1 MSVVRTLIGNIK
13 GPKGDTGATGPQGNP
28 GANGTNGADG
38 SAATVN
44 VGTVTTVQYGNPA
57 TVTNSGTESDAVLD
71 FQIPQGAPGEQV
83 TTMGGLILNAITTS
97 SAVRPVPVVGDTGA
111 VAFGKIIKYLGD
123 LFTGLGT
130 KLNNSNVVNNFTTTE
145 SGYALDARAGKTL
158 NDSLT
163 QVDVYSVGDSVNTN
177 GACVCRSSNDGSKI
191 VADIYLPKRISVNVS
206 GVNFGAIGYSQGYM
220 GDGTAFTVSDITL
233 DTLVKNNGAIRVIC
247 TPSKTLLSHAAG
259 MVVISVPIT
268 FT

>member
-13 GPKGDTGATGPQGNP
+13 GPQGATGATGAT
-28 GANGTNGADG
+28 GAAGANGADG
-38 SAATVN
+38 AAATVN

-57 TVTNSGTESDAVLD
+57 TVTNSGTESAAVLD

-130 KLNNSNVVNNFTTTE
+130 KLNTSNVVNNLTTTQE
-145 SGYALDARAGKTL
+145 GYALDAREGKAL
-158 NDSLT
+158 NDKIEAKMSGVAMARFT
-163 QVDVYSVGDSVNTN
+163 PASGSTTSDVFTTPAGGHRHILFSIDSAPGNC
-177 GACVCRSSNDGSKI
+177 GAWFVFSNNSNVLNYKEI
-191 VADIYLPKRISVNVS
+191 VAAS
-206 GVNFGAIGYSQGYM
+206 GMTLSKSGAALTFAHNAGSIMYM
-220 GDGTAFTVSDITL
+220 DITL
-233 DTLVKNNGAIRVIC
+233 SYGGAFLEY
-247 TPSKTLLSHAAG
+247 TYS
-259 MVVISVPIT
+259 
-268 FT
+268 

>member
-1 MSVVRTLIGNIK
+1 MSRIYIGNVKGPQGLQGLTGETGAPGTAATVSVGAVSTTAYGNPAQVHNSGTSTNAVLDFVIPQGQPGEEVTDMSGLTLGTMTTQTAQFPTPQIGDNGATLWGKVVKYFSDLRTLIG
-13 GPKGDTGATGPQGNP
+13 
-28 GANGTNGADG
+28 
-38 SAATVN
+38 
-44 VGTVTTVQYGNPA
+44 
-57 TVTNSGTESDAVLD
+57 
-71 FQIPQGAPGEQV
+71 
-83 TTMGGLILNAITTS
+83 
-97 SAVRPVPVVGDTGA
+97 
-111 VAFGKIIKYLGD
+111 
-123 LFTGLGT
+123 T
-130 KLNNSNVVNNFTTTE
+130 KLNTSNVVNNFTTTE
-145 SGYALDARAGKTL
+145 AGYSLDARAGKTL

-163 QVDVYSVGDSVNTN
+163 QVDAYSVGDSVNTN

-191 VADIYLPKRISVNVS
+191 VADIYLPKRISVNVT

-233 DTLVKNNGAIRVIC
+233 DTLAKNNGAIRVIC